1 MSMRSFRKP
10 IQIAEEFGKALDQDN
25 FEQLRKLLA
34 PQCTYCIG
42 DIKLIGPEA
51 IASSYEQNM
60 LEGRE
65 TLDELAWGES
75 GIEEVDDYE
84 FILHFT
90 DHLKHRG
97 HSFIHRCQQ
106 RVVVGEDKTI
116 IEINHVENV
125 AEADKLNEF
134 YKKVGLG

>member
-25 FEQLRKLLA
+25 FEQLKKLLA

-42 DIKLIGPEA
+42 DVKLIGPEA
-51 IASSYEQNM
+51 IANSYERNM

-75 GIEEVDDYE
+75 GIEAVDDYE

-90 DHLKHRG
+90 DHLKYRG

-106 RVVVGEDKTI
+106 RVVVGEDRMI
-116 IEINHVENV
+116 IEINYVENV
-125 AEADKLNEF
+125 AEANKLNDF

>member
-10 IQIAEEFGKALDQDN
+10 VQIAEEFGKALDQDN
-25 FEQLRKLLA
+25 FEQLKKLLA

-42 DIKLIGPEA
+42 DIELIGPEA

-60 LEGRE
+60 LQGRE

-75 GIEEVDDYE
+75 GIQKVDENE

-97 HSFIHRCQQ
+97 QSFIHRCQQ
-106 RVVVGEDKTI
+106 RIVVGEDKTI
-116 IEINHVENV
+116 VEISHIANDDETH
-125 AEADKLNEF
+125 KLNEF